1 MGWVING
8 LSAIFIKIITSLMDL
23 LLNAYALFDIDIGY
37 DASRTS
43 YSAFDLTYYSD
54 KTLITGM
61 LDKIFPS
68 AGKFLEIFLALGL
81 VLTVLIAALKLFQGI
96 MSPLTE
102 KTEEPGRI
110 VGRMV
115 IAILLVG
122 NSYSLFIIMEKCA
135 NWIYQYFKGKYVV
148 EAGAGLSVTNLDA
161 LFPVSGE
168 ALGATVLVIIFMA
181 AMLLQFARLM
191 LEAYERYV
199 LLAVLFY
206 TCPLAF
212 SCYTS
217 EGSSKILSNWLKM
230 VLSQFLLMFTN
241 IFFITVFVTG
251 YNTVFSMGPDGYIF
265 SSAADFIVK
274 IALLMGWLVIG
285 QKVDEHL
292 RALGLSVA
300 STGAGLG
307 GALMGGL
314 IIAREALR
322 LGAGAVRTGA
332 RLGDSVIN
340 HTKAGSRIKEAASG
354 VVSGKESADF
364 IQNHGQ
370 RDPVTGQLKQAEVG
384 KVMDAKAEG
393 QVLKGK
399 DAENA
404 AKASGIDMDS
414 GVISGV
420 HGDRDQALTEA
431 KDGLITSYQENGEG
445 ERIAQGQ
452 IGNAAL
458 YEVEDGAASIG
469 IRGSDGKD
477 FVAPATQE
485 VIDLDAKKAEE
496 WANDSAEA
504 LGTRTSEEKGIGG
517 ETLPACR
524 WEAETDE
531 SRPVLDEKGERAK
544 DSFGNE
550 LSHYTGNI
558 YEREI
563 NADGSLG
570 AYTGRVISNAS
581 YSKLSE
587 TEGRRE
593 IKAVPA
599 GKTDPNTVYELM
611 DYRPNASGSEGK
623 KNFSPVMVTAP
634 KPAASSTSLVRKSE
648 RKSKA
653 EKSER
658 FKGRVGSAG
667 KTSDKKDFFGNAR
680 GKSGKDKKK

>member
-8 LSAIFIKIITSLMDL
+8 LSAIMIKIITSLMDL

-43 YSAFDLTYYSD
+43 YSVFDLTYYSD

-68 AGKFLEIFLALGL
+68 AGNFLELFLALGL

-96 MSPLTE
+96 MSPLSE

-110 VGRMV
+110 VARMV

-135 NWIYQYFKGKYVV
+135 NWIYSYFKGKYVL
-148 EAGAGLSVTNLDA
+148 ETGAGLSASNLDA

-168 ALGATVLVIIFMA
+168 ALGATVLVIIFMS

-199 LLAVLFY
+199 LLAALFY

-230 VLSQFLLMFTN
+230 VLSQFILMFLN

-251 YNTVFSMGPDGYIF
+251 YNSVFTTGDGGYIF
-265 SSAADFIVK
+265 ESSADFIVK
-274 IALLMGWLVIG
+274 IALLMGWLVVG

-314 IIAREALR
+314 IVAREALR

-340 HTKAGSRIKEAASG
+340 HTKAGARIKEG
-354 VVSGKESADF
+354 VIAGGAGKESPDF

-370 RDPVTGQLKQAEVG
+370 RDPVTGQLKQCEVG
-384 KVMDAKAEG
+384 RVMDGKAEG
-393 QVLKGK
+393 QVLKGR

-404 AKASGIDMDS
+404 AKATGVDMDS
-414 GVISGV
+414 GAISQV
-420 HGDRDQALTEA
+420 HEGRDQSLTEV

-485 VIDLDAKKAEE
+485 VIDFDAKRAEE
-496 WANDSAEA
+496 WANESGEA

-524 WEAETDE
+524 WEAERDE
-531 SRPVLDEKGERAK
+531 ARPIYDEKGERVK
-544 DSFGNE
+544 DSSGND
-550 LSHYTGNI
+550 LSHYTGNV
-558 YEREI
+558 YEREV
-563 NADGSLG
+563 NPDGSLG

-599 GKTDPNTVYELM
+599 GKTNPNTVYELM
-611 DYRPNASGSEGK
+611 DYRPNADGSGGK
-623 KNFSPVMVTAP
+623 INFSPAMVTAP
-634 KPAASSTSLVRKSE
+634 KPAASSTSLVRKNE
-648 RKSKA
+648 KKSKA
-653 EKSER
+653 EKDAR
-658 FKGRVGSAG
+658 FKSKVGVS
-667 KTSDKKDFFGNAR
+667 KDTDKKDLFR
-680 GKSGKDKKK
+680 DKKKNGRSRKK